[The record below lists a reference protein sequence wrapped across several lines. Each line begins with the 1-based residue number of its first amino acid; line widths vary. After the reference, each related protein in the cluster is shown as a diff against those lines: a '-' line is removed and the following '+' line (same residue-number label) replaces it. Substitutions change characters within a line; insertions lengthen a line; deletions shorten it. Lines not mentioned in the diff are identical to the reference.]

1 MERLRDEEYL
11 EIYCDHALRAM
22 VEKANTGGREAY
34 ELDIRV
40 RPDDEIITTTVTYAD
55 LKELAKRTKMLHN
68 RIVRIDDE
76 REIEILRGLGVKVE
90 NNPNSI
96 TREEMD
102 LGLKNCSK
110 EFAERLLKV
119 TDINVI
125 RLVADEYAVLDAI
138 GEVTVSEIMK
148 LVIRARQ
155 EELNKGKIET
165 SITLDNLHFPTPRI
179 AEVEKI
185 VEVEKVIEVE
195 KVVEKIIEVEVE
207 ANKEE
212 VPKKKPTARKT
223 TSKKK

>member
-22 VEKANTGGREAY
+22 VEKANTGGKEAY
-34 ELDIRV
+34 ELDMRV
-40 RPDDEIITTTVTYAD
+40 RPDDPIITTTVTYAD
-55 LKELAKRTKMLHN
+55 LRELAKRTKMLHT
-68 RIVRIDDE
+68 RVVRIDDE
-76 REIEILRGLGVKVE
+76 REAEILRGLGVKIE
-90 NNPNSI
+90 NNPDSM

-165 SITLDNLHFPTPRI
+165 SITLDNLHFPTPRVI
-179 AEVEKI
+179 EVEKI
-185 VEVEKVIEVE
+185 VEVEKV
-195 KVVEKIIEVEVE
+195 VEKIVEVEVE
-207 ANKEE
+207 AEPKKAEA
-212 VPKKKPTARKT
+212 PKKKTTAKRT
-223 TSKKK
+223 TKKK